1 MELLIGGII
10 IMRKLTM
17 MIPLFF
23 CILLLSACSDKIS
36 EIKEAASGID
46 HAANKAA
53 KAISL
58 DAHSIRSIEIEHKN
72 TSFTVNDLFKSILR
86 DVFWE
91 YEEKNEIHTFVV
103 KGTWKEL
110 LFEEYNFTEE
120 QKTKLKDEG
129 TVTVELELVDGAIKA
144 ESTTVQ
150 MTLDGELLVDEKG
163 EDTLYSLYNQYIN
176 N

>member
-1 MELLIGGII
+1 MK
-10 IMRKLTM
+10 KLTM
-17 MIPLFF
+17 IIPLFF
-23 CILLLSACSDKIS
+23 CILLLSACSDTLT

-53 KAISL
+53 NAISL

-72 TSFTVNDLFKSILR
+72 TNFTINELFKVILR

-91 YEEKNEIHTFVV
+91 YEEKNEIHTLVV
-103 KGTWKEL
+103 KGTWKEP

-129 TVTVELELVDGAIKA
+129 YVLVTFELVDGTIKPQ
-144 ESTTVQ
+144 STTIQ
-150 MTLDGELLVDEKG
+150 MTLDGDVLVDEKG
-163 EDTLYSLYNQYIN
+163 EDVLYALYDQYIN
-176 N
+176 QS